1 VGEFDM
7 VEKRIID
14 INSDIGEGFG
24 NYSIGRDEEIIKFI
38 SSANVA
44 CGFHAGD
51 PVLMRRSVH
60 LAKMNNVAV
69 GAHVGLPDLLGFG
82 RREMDISEEE
92 CRDYVLYQIGALKA
106 FVEAN
111 DMKLQ
116 HVSTHGGLFGLGNK
130 REEIARAVV
139 EAIQEID
146 GMLYFVS
153 RPGLLQYE
161 KAKEMG
167 LRVKGYIGLDVEY
180 HRDGTPIV
188 GRHFA
193 PVRSEIAL
201 KRAMMILNENR
212 VAAVEGGYYEIEAD
226 TLVVHGSNP
235 NVVENLRALREEIDK
250 QGIQVAA
257 FKSEQ

>member
-1 VGEFDM
+1 M
-7 VEKRIID
+7 VEERIID

-51 PVLMRRSVH
+51 PVLMRKSVH
-60 LAKMNNVAV
+60 LAKLNNVAV

-82 RREMDISEEE
+82 RREMDISAEE

-116 HVSTHGGLFGLGNK
+116 HVSTHGGLFSLGNK

-139 EAIQEID
+139 EAIKEID
-146 GMLYFVS
+146 SRLYFVS

-167 LRVKGYIGLDVEY
+167 LRVKGYIGLDVDY
-180 HRDGTPIV
+180 HKDGRPIV
-188 GRHFA
+188 GRHFK
-193 PVRSEIAL
+193 PVRSELAIR
-201 KRAMMILNENR
+201 RAMMILDENR
-212 VAAVEGGYYEIEAD
+212 IEAVEGGYYEIEAD

-235 NVVENLRALREEIDK
+235 NVVENLRALRAELDR

-257 FKSEQ
+257 LNAER